1 MGVTLSTNSALA
13 PISFAST
20 VIGFISFAFTLAT
33 FLNVF
38 WSNLLTFFS
47 APTEI
52 HDYLSN
58 LKQGLYEERT
68 HLRRARRR
76 DRRKS
81 VGSRTREKDAGIRS
95 FTRGHSQDE
104 DVALRVMRETIK
116 HMIRQF
122 RALERPFLRDRAGL
136 AREEK
141 GYADEDEVEWPDY
154 YRTDYRECGFRERF
168 VWLRRKN
175 DVVNLLEGLAR
186 VETRRIAKEVG
197 DVAMMVRDLG
207 RDLADMHDSVY
218 GLEQRLSRVV
228 GIRRVD

>member
-1 MGVTLSTNSALA
+1 MGVTLSTHSALA
-13 PISFAST
+13 PISLASS

-38 WSNLLTFFS
+38 WSNLFTFFA

-76 DRRKS
+76 ERRKS
-81 VGSRTREKDAGIRS
+81 AGSRTREKEAGIRS
-95 FTRGHSQDE
+95 FTGHSQDE
-104 DVALRVMRETIK
+104 DVALRVMREAIK

-122 RALERPFLRDRAGL
+122 RNLERPFLRDSAGV

-154 YRTDYRECGFRERF
+154 YRNDYKECGFRERF

-175 DVVNLLEGLAR
+175 DVVTLLASLSR

-197 DVAMMVRDLG
+197 DVAMIVRELA
-207 RDLADMHDSVY
+207 RDLADMQDSVY